1 MSWIQ
6 NFFTSRDNNTTGNTY
21 VGQEGRLFYNPDTNA
36 LYVSDGTTVGGIP
49 VSFTGSGNGV
59 PGGPDTSV
67 QYNAG
72 GGDFGGDA
80 FFTVDSANVTVQ
92 IGSIT
97 LTSSDITG
105 VVANTSLAIGVQ
117 EPGNGVVQLLG
128 PVSVYS
134 DSNIANVATFQVATD
149 GQVKMLVPTPD
160 STIGAVEIVGSSTG
174 VSVDPGNFGGM
185 LHITGQDNVP
195 TRVYNDG
202 INNYPLYV
210 GRRYNGT
217 ASSPTGILNNQVVS
231 RIGSNPYL
239 TDTAAFTPLGF
250 AKIDFVA
257 TQDQTTTAQG
267 SRVDIYTTPTNS
279 NVQVLGASF
288 TADRIALTGNLIPT
302 ADNVYSLGN
311 IDTRWIGGYFGN
323 AGVYLEDTTLGTT
336 GSMSLDNG
344 TMLFDSNIVRLQVG
358 NMWLTNDGIQ
368 HSPSSITDDI
378 LIGTTAGGNTYI
390 RNAGIKFNDLTV
402 QSTAA
407 IPLAEKGAALG
418 VVPLNASTKIDTIYL
433 PAGGPVYKGT
443 WNASTNTPTLVDG
456 TGTGGDLYI
465 VSVAGSQDLGSGS
478 ISFVVGDEVTYNG
491 LIWQKIPAAG
501 VGVASFNTRTGA
513 VTLTSSDVTTALDAG
528 SIVNAKLLNP
538 SITVIGGTGISTT
551 SNVINLGDT
560 ITLTNSGV
568 TGVTAGTGVAI
579 DSSTGNVTVSI
590 GQAVGTADSVQFNAV
605 TSTTTI
611 QATGNITG
619 GNISTAGQIIVDG
632 NIVSMGY
639 FITGNTLINS
649 EISTAGNVTGANLIT
664 GGGVTATGNVTGG
677 NLVGQNL
684 TATRVTFVG
693 PSKGITDDA
702 EFTYNSTTNLLSVGN
717 ISTAGNITSGNVSVV
732 GNIIGGNISVT
743 GNITGG
749 LNNLAN
755 IVFANTAPLS
765 TAYPGLMEYDGRVLY
780 FTGQDQERG
789 IVPNSQWYVLN
800 ADRSLTYATQTPQSM
815 FGVGVHV
822 SNSGRYWF
830 RIKAIVSRSAGTNN
844 TAFTL
849 GWRGSATMSKISYT
863 VQSTIGAP
871 STLIASNMYATTLVS
886 NFTNQVTVT
895 GVANAPDSADVVII
909 GIIEVG
915 AAGEGTVDPFISWTG
930 AAAAGAVSVAALSNF
945 QIEPLGVTGAN
956 TQVGNWS

>member
-72 GGDFGGDA
+72 SGDFGGDA

-92 IGSIT
+92 IGDIA
-97 LTSSDITG
+97 LTSSNITG
-105 VVANTSLAIGVQ
+105 VVANTNLAIGVLA
-117 EPGNGVVQLLG
+117 PGNGVVQLLG
-128 PVSVYS
+128 PVSIYS
-134 DSNIANVATFQVATD
+134 DSNIANVSTFQVDTD

-174 VSVDPGNFGGM
+174 VTVTPGNFGGM

-195 TRVYNDG
+195 ARVYNDG
-202 INNYPLYV
+202 INDYPLYV

-267 SRVDIYTTPTNS
+267 SRVDIYTTPNDS

-302 ADNVYSLGN
+302 LDDVYSLGN
-311 IDTRWIGGYFGN
+311 IDTRWIGAYFGN
-323 AGVYLEDTTLGTT
+323 AGIYLEDTALGTT

-344 TMLFDSNIVRLQVG
+344 TMLFDTNIVRLQVG
-358 NMWLTNDGIQ
+358 NMWLTTDGIQ
-368 HSPSSITDDI
+368 HTTASITDDI

-433 PAGGPVYKGT
+433 PAGGPVYQGT
-443 WNASTNTPTLVDG
+443 WNASTNTPTLIDG
-456 TGTGGDLYI
+456 VGTGGDLYI

-491 LIWQKIPAAG
+491 AIWQKIPGSG
-501 VGVASFNTRTGA
+501 VGVASFNTRTGD
-513 VTLTSSDVTTALDAG
+513 VTLTSSDVTTALDTS

-579 DSSTGNVTVSI
+579 NSSTGNVTVSI

-605 TSTTTI
+605 TATTTI

-632 NIVSMGY
+632 NIVSTGY
-639 FITGNTLINS
+639 FLTGNTSINS

-664 GGGVTATGNVTGG
+664 GGVVTATGNVTGG

-717 ISTAGNITSGNVSVV
+717 ISTAGNITSGNLS
-732 GNIIGGNISVT
+732 IT
-743 GNITGG
+743 GNITGSYLTDIG
-749 LNNLAN
+749 N

-765 TAYPGLMEYDGRVLY
+765 TPYAGLMEYDGRVLY

-815 FGVGVHV
+815 FGVGAHV

-830 RIKAIVSRSAGTNN
+830 KIKATASRSAGTNN

-871 STLIASNMYATTLVS
+871 STLIASNMYETTLVS

-895 GVANAPDSADVVII
+895 DTSNAPDSADVVII

-915 AAGEGTVDPFISWTG
+915 AAGEGTIDPFISWTG
-930 AAAAGAVSVAALSNF
+930 ATAAGAVSVAALSNF
-945 QIEPLGVTGAN
+945 QIQPLGVTGVT

>member
-49 VSFTGSGNGV
+49 VSFTGTGNGV

-92 IGSIT
+92 IGDIT
-97 LTSSDITG
+97 LTSSAITG
-105 VVANTSLAIGVQ
+105 VVANTSLSIGVL

-128 PVSVYS
+128 PVNIYS
-134 DSNIANVATFQVATD
+134 DSNIANVSTFNVDTD

-174 VSVDPGNFGGM
+174 VSVAPGNFGGM

-217 ASSPTGILNNQVVS
+217 ASSPTGILNDQVVS

-267 SRVDIYTTPTNS
+267 SRVDIYTTPNDS

-288 TADRIALTGNLIPT
+288 TSDRIALTGNLIPT
-302 ADNVYSLGN
+302 LDDVYSLGN
-311 IDTRWIGGYFGN
+311 IDTRWIGAYFGN
-323 AGVYLEDTTLGTT
+323 AGIYLEDSTLGTT

-344 TMLFDSNIVRLQVG
+344 VMLFDTNINRLQVG
-358 NMWLTNDGIQ
+358 NMWLTTDGIQ
-368 HSPSSITDDI
+368 HTTASITDDI
-378 LIGTTAGGNTYI
+378 LIGTTAGGNTFI

-433 PAGGPVYKGT
+433 PAGGPVYQGT
-443 WNASTNTPTLVDG
+443 WNASTNTPTLIDG
-456 TGTGGDLYI
+456 VGTGGDLYI
-465 VSVAGSQDLGSGS
+465 VSVAGTQDLGSGS

-491 LIWQKIPAAG
+491 AIWQKIPGVG

-538 SITVIGGTGISTT
+538 NITVIGGTGISTT

-579 DSSTGNVTVSI
+579 NSSTGNVTVSI

-605 TSTTTI
+605 TATTTI

-619 GNISTAGQIIVDG
+619 GNISTAGQIVVNG

-639 FITGNTLINS
+639 FLTGNTSINS

-664 GGGVTATGNVTGG
+664 GGVVTATGNVTGG

-717 ISTAGNITSGNVSVV
+717 ISTAGNITSGNLS
-732 GNIIGGNISVT
+732 IT
-743 GNITGG
+743 GNITGSYLTNIG
-749 LNNLAN
+749 N

-765 TAYPGLMEYDGRVLY
+765 TPYAGLMEYDGRVLY

-815 FGVGVHV
+815 FGVGAHV

-830 RIKAIVSRSAGTNN
+830 KIKVIASRSTGTNN

-871 STLIASNMYATTLVS
+871 STLIASNMYETTLVS

-895 GVANAPDSADVVII
+895 DTSNAPDSADVVII

-915 AAGEGTVDPFISWTG
+915 AAGEGTIDPFISWTG
-930 AAAAGAVSVAALSNF
+930 ATAAGAVSVAALSNF
-945 QIEPLGVTGAN
+945 QIQPLGVTGVT

>member
-49 VSFTGSGNGV
+49 VSFTGTGNGV

-92 IGSIT
+92 IGDIT
-97 LTSSDITG
+97 LTSSNITG
-105 VVANTSLAIGVQ
+105 VVANTSLSIGVL

-128 PVSVYS
+128 PVNIYS
-134 DSNIANVATFQVATD
+134 DSNIANVSTFQVDTD

-174 VSVDPGNFGGM
+174 VSVAPGNFGGM

-217 ASSPTGILNNQVVS
+217 ASSPTGILNDQVVS

-267 SRVDIYTTPTNS
+267 SRVDIYTTPNDS

-302 ADNVYSLGN
+302 LDDVYSLGN
-311 IDTRWIGGYFGN
+311 IDTRWIGAYFGN
-323 AGVYLEDTTLGTT
+323 AGIYLEDSTLGTT

-344 TMLFDSNIVRLQVG
+344 VMLFDTNINRLQVG
-358 NMWLTNDGIQ
+358 NMWLTTDGIQ
-368 HSPSSITDDI
+368 HTTASITDDI
-378 LIGTTAGGNTYI
+378 LIGTTAGGNTFI

-433 PAGGPVYKGT
+433 PAGGPVYQGT
-443 WNASTNTPTLVDG
+443 WNASTNTPTLIDG
-456 TGTGGDLYI
+456 VGTGGDLYI
-465 VSVAGSQDLGSGS
+465 VSVAGTQDLGSGS

-491 LIWQKIPAAG
+491 AIWQKIPGVG

-538 SITVIGGTGISTT
+538 NITVIGGTGISTT

-579 DSSTGNVTVSI
+579 NSSTGNVTVSI

-605 TSTTTI
+605 TATTTI

-619 GNISTAGQIIVDG
+619 GNISTAGQIVVNG

-639 FITGNTLINS
+639 FLTGNTSINS

-664 GGGVTATGNVTGG
+664 GGVVTATGNVTGG

-717 ISTAGNITSGNVSVV
+717 ISTAGNITSGNLS
-732 GNIIGGNISVT
+732 IT
-743 GNITGG
+743 GNITGSYLTNIG
-749 LNNLAN
+749 N

-765 TAYPGLMEYDGRVLY
+765 TPYAGLMEYDGRVLY

-815 FGVGVHV
+815 FGVGAHV

-830 RIKAIVSRSAGTNN
+830 KIKVIASRSTGTNN

-871 STLIASNMYATTLVS
+871 STLIASNMYETTLVS

-895 GVANAPDSADVVII
+895 DTSNAPDSADVVII

-915 AAGEGTVDPFISWTG
+915 AAGEGTIDPFISWTG
-930 AAAAGAVSVAALSNF
+930 ATAAGAVSVAALSNF
-945 QIEPLGVTGAN
+945 QIQPLGVTGVT